1 MTFDFNLLYYTDIFT
16 KIFLACVLAGFIGF
30 EREAVQRPAGFRTHI
45 LVCVGATIAM
55 ITNIELVRLF
65 SDVASVNPGRL
76 GASVISGIG
85 FLGAGTIIRQ
95 GASVK
100 GLTTAASLWTVACL
114 GLVIGTGLYAIA
126 VISTIVILI
135 TLNTFSRIEKKIGP
149 GKNLLTISINTA
161 DMPGQIGKIGN
172 ALGSLDTKIK
182 SIKVL
187 PSNDKDIINLK
198 ITVFLPKKIT
208 SDDILLSIGSV
219 SGVHNVFVL

>member
-1 MTFDFNLLYYTDIFT
+1 MTFNFDLIYYTDIFT
-16 KIFLACVLAGFIGF
+16 KIFLACVLAGFIGY

-65 SDVASVNPGRL
+65 SDVASVSPGRL

-135 TLNTFSRIEKKIGP
+135 TLSTFSRIEQKIGP
-149 GKNLLTISINTA
+149 GKNLLTISINTI
-161 DMPGQIGKIGN
+161 DMPGQIGKIGG
-172 ALGSLDTKIK
+172 ALGDLDTKIK

-187 PSNDKDIINLK
+187 ANTDSDTINLK
-198 ITVFLPKKIT
+198 ISVLLPKKIT
-208 SDDILLSIGSV
+208 SDNILLSLGSISDV
-219 SGVHNVFVL
+219 NKVFVL